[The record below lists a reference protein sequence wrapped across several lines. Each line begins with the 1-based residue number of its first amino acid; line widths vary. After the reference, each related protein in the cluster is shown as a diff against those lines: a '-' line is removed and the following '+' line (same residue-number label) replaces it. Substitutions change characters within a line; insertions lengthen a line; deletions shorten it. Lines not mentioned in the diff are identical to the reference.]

1 MLNCH
6 CVVHCIVKLYT
17 IIWLLSDIL
26 AMVWK
31 YLFML
36 FIPGHRTFPR
46 SSMMNRRPELN
57 STFRSFMSRG
67 SEGTLSTSSSSS
79 GYPPDPED
87 SPDGRMFKRS
97 SAEGSPSFNPAF
109 SKCKYKY
116 ILWEHSGSVVE
127 CLTWDWGA
135 VVSNLTDVTV
145 LFPWALLSTGST
157 QLNNC
162 WLGR

>member
-1 MLNCH
+1 MLKRH
-6 CVVHCIVKLYT
+6 CIVHCIVKLYT
-17 IIWLLSDIL
+17 IMWLLSDIL
-26 AMVWK
+26 GMVWK

-116 ILWEHSGSVVE
+116 
-127 CLTWDWGA
+127 T
-135 VVSNLTDVTV
+135 
-145 LFPWALLSTGST
+145 FPWFIQEGLLSVTSESMCM
-157 QLNNC
+157 NY
-162 WLGR
+162 WLTTCSSLPSKKCG